1 MQQTYAVAIS
11 CLLLMFGELFACQ
24 PACAIE
30 RTESG
35 EPEETSGE
43 TACFHSGDSTASLA
57 GIDLRDGLL
66 SEWIPKTDHRNTGFL
81 DFNYYWDNRDFNVLT
96 INAGAKL
103 PCQFEYFQFVNYT
116 SPFGESSQLE
126 NWNDFFTEIH
136 LRRPIAAEH
145 RLLGHLDWNLM
156 WADGGFTDEV
166 GRFGVRWRLHD
177 TAGPIGEFV
186 TDILKLRYSLTFH
199 VLEDD
204 GSGWQMEHVF
214 RKDFFDGLMYVAGFA
229 DHNVNDGFDDSDWV
243 AESQV
248 GVKLGGNLYAVAEY
262 RYNSFL
268 PARVRSGWGFG
279 IEYFVPL
286 Q

>member
-1 MQQTYAVAIS
+1 MQQTYALAIS
-11 CLLLMFGELFACQ
+11 CLLLTFGGQFAPRSLWAVERSETTDHAELPLEVAACQ
-24 PACAIE
+24 SNATPASC
-30 RTESG
+30 
-35 EPEETSGE
+35 
-43 TACFHSGDSTASLA
+43 L

-66 SEWIPKTDHRNTGFL
+66 SGWIPESDHRNSGFL

-116 SPFGESSQLE
+116 SPFGAPSELE
-126 NWNDFFTEIH
+126 DWNDFFTEIH

-145 RLLGHLDWNLM
+145 RLLGQLDWNLM

-177 TAGPIGEFV
+177 TAGPIGDFV
-186 TDILKLRYSLTFH
+186 TDTLKLSYSLTFH

-204 GSGWQMEHVF
+204 GSGWQIEHVF
-214 RKDFFDGLMYVAGFA
+214 RRDFFEGLMYVAGFA

-243 AESQV
+243 AESQW